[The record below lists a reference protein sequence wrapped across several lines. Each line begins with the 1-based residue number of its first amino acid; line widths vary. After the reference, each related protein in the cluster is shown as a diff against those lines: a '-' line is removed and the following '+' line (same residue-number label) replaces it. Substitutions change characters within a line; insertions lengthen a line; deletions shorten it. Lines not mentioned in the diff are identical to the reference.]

1 MRPRETNPSIRL
13 LIGLALISI
22 LVFYLAESN
31 RHKKQAPYWD
41 LKIKAANLDEKC
53 QGLIRDEL
61 KRRGIAIDF
70 ENDPNGSGLIGEQT
84 TLITT
89 DLGELR
95 SKLIATNPNFAAAI
109 VQMFKDA
116 DLRRG
121 SKIAVGLTGSLPGAN
136 IALYSACEVMGIE
149 PVVITSVGSSTWGA
163 NHPQFTW
170 LDMEKLLYDNKLI
183 KYRSVAASLG
193 GGSDNGR
200 GLSMTGRNLL
210 LDAIKRNDIQLVFTG
225 NAENILEGGGSL
237 RENVEKR
244 MSIYQTASKGQPYAA
259 YVNIGGGLSSLGS
272 SQNGKLIPSGLS
284 FDLSTI
290 NFPSQGVITMMA
302 ARKIPIIHVLRL
314 ADIARVYGLTQE
326 VSPPPVVGEDSIFFK
341 DQYSI
346 VSTVIYTAILIVIV
360 VAFIRIDVK
369 YYIRRQTKIL
379 FNPKKDDDLEL

>member
-13 LIGLALISI
+13 LIGLAIISI
-22 LVFYLAESN
+22 LLFYLAESN

-41 LKIKAANLDEKC
+41 LKIKAANLDQKC
-53 QGLIRDEL
+53 QDLIREEI
-61 KRRGIAIDF
+61 KKRGIAIDF

-109 VQMFKDA
+109 VEMFKQA
-116 DLRRG
+116 DLKRG

-149 PVVITSVGSSTWGA
+149 PVVITSVSSSTWGA
-163 NHPQFTW
+163 NHPDFTW
-170 LDMEKLLYDNKLI
+170 LDMEKLLYDSKLI
-183 KYRSVAASLG
+183 RYRSVAASLG

-200 GLSMTGRNLL
+200 GLSLSGRNLL
-210 LDAIKRNDIQLVFTG
+210 LGAIKRNNMQLIFTG
-225 NAENILEGGGSL
+225 NPENILEGGGSL
-237 RENVEKR
+237 RENIEKR

-259 YVNIGGGLSSLGS
+259 YINIGGGLASLGS

-290 NFPSQGVITMMA
+290 NFPAQGVITMMA
-302 ARKIPIIHVLRL
+302 VRKIPIIHILRL
-314 ADIARVYGLTQE
+314 TDIARIYGLPLGI
-326 VSPPPVVGEDSIFFK
+326 VPAPVVGEDRIFFK
-341 DQYSI
+341 DEYSI
-346 VSTVIYTAILIVIV
+346 ASTIIYTAILIVIV

-379 FNPKKDDDLEL
+379 FNPKKDNDMEL